1 MEARE
6 HSRCLPRECYP
17 VAVNPRS
24 KPVRVS
30 LGLVVALAIVLGY
43 LAWRYL
49 GVGLLGAWL
58 IAINVAVFPL
68 WAWDKFQAGRGGWRV
83 PEATLHLV
91 AALGAAGT
99 SLVCMRWFRHKT
111 QKRKFTVLYSA
122 LLVAQIFAL
131 LWYLKPPSAD

>member
-1 MEARE
+1 M
-6 HSRCLPRECYP
+6 
-17 VAVNPRS
+17 AVNPRS

-83 PEATLHLV
+83 PEATLHLA
-91 AALGAAGT
+91 AALGAAGS

-111 QKRKFTVLYSA
+111 RKQPFAALLNTVLLAQFGA
-122 LLVAQIFAL
+122 LCFGVFRRLAF
-131 LWYLKPPSAD
+131 